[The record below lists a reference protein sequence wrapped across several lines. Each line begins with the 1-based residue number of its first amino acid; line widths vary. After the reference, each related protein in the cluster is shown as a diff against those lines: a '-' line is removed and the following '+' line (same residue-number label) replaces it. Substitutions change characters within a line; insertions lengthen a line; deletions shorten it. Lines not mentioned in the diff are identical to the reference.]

1 MNILKIKKF
10 VLDVVDSSKKLETIC
25 SHRLGDF
32 FVFFNYLQKKM
43 FDNTYG
49 SIFFYFFSLIK
60 S

>member
-25 SHRLGDF
+25 MHRIGDF
-32 FVFFNYLQKKM
+32 FVFFNYLEKKQV

-49 SIFFYFFSLIK
+49 SILFIFLVL
-60 S
+60 